1 MKPVIAKSLQVQQ
14 DCLSLE
20 DLVVTAGSVD
30 VDVGA
35 SRVDIP
41 LVTEGDGDIRG
52 RQQLDLVSSEYST
65 PEVWRQTEQILDI
78 VPRIWRGRCRN
89 R

>member
-1 MKPVIAKSLQVQQ
+1 MLE
-14 DCLSLE
+14 LE

-35 SRVDIP
+35 SRIDIP
-41 LVTEGDGDIRG
+41 LVTESDGDTHG
-52 RQQLDLVSSEYST
+52 RQQLDLVSSEQST
-65 PEVWRQTEQILDI
+65 PEVWQQTEQILDI
-78 VPRIWRGRCRN
+78 VSRIWQGRCRN

>member
-1 MKPVIAKSLQVQQ
+1 M
-14 DCLSLE
+14 SLE

-35 SRVDIP
+35 SRIDIP
-41 LVTEGDGDIRG
+41 LVTEGDGDIQG

>member
-1 MKPVIAKSLQVQQ
+1 MPTTVMQNRQGRR
-14 DCLSLE
+14 
-20 DLVVTAGSVD
+20 LVVTAGSVD

-41 LVTEGDGDIRG
+41 LVTEGDGDIQG

-78 VPRIWRGRCRN
+78 APRIW
-89 R
+89 

>member
-1 MKPVIAKSLQVQQ
+1 MPTTVIQNRQGRR
-14 DCLSLE
+14 
-20 DLVVTAGSVD
+20 LVVTAGSVD

-41 LVTEGDGDIRG
+41 LVTEGDGDIQG